1 MCVVTEF
8 LPRENSQYLGKI
20 IRFLGESSTFSH
32 ISYRL
37 HSFIQRSI
45 AMLTSLAHL
54 DYTRPYTLYSGAHDL
69 LKTTGRMPY
78 FKLQAAHKESR

>member
-37 HSFIQRSI
+37 HSLATFRRS
-45 AMLTSLAHL
+45 AFNVQS
-54 DYTRPYTLYSGAHDL
+54 PC
-69 LKTTGRMPY
+69 
-78 FKLQAAHKESR
+78 